1 MSVPENLRQQLLAT
15 ARGAA
20 REPHD
25 DQVETLY
32 NQLVDELETIFGK
45 NQKDV
50 AAELQ
55 RIAKAVEDEGDVE
68 AAFGFKQRTC
78 EVLLKRS
85 MFQRRAAREG
95 TAPAPAMN
103 FASSTGGQ
111 ERAPV
116 LRAEHSRLLGSLEF
130 ICFPTDDAERDAGFY
145 RNSLAGQTLFDHPG
159 DTRTIGMKVASG
171 PAIIFLQDG
180 RLSGCQPLFFVSDM
194 DKVLEQLTRDGVGKP
209 IGPIQTASGTIWGF
223 VDPNGHKF
231 AILDKKNFS

>member
-1 MSVPENLRQQLLAT
+1 VSVPENLRQQLLAT

-20 REPHD
+20 HEPHD
-25 DQVETLY
+25 DQVESLY
-32 NQLVDELETIFGK
+32 NQLVDELEQIFGK

-55 RIAKAVEDEGDVE
+55 RVAKTVEDEGDAE

-85 MFQRRAAREG
+85 MSQRRAAREG
-95 TAPAPAMN
+95 TAPTPAMN
-103 FASSTGGQ
+103 FATTSGGQ
-111 ERAPV
+111 ERTPV

-130 ICFPTDDAERDAGFY
+130 ICFPTDDAERDAAFY
-145 RNSLAGQTLFDHPG
+145 RGSFAGQTLFDHQEK
-159 DTRTIGMKVASG
+159 TRLIGMKVASG
-171 PAIIFLQDG
+171 PAIVFLHDS
-180 RLSGCQPLFFVSDM
+180 RLTGCQPLFFVSDM

-209 IGPIQTASGTIWGF
+209 IGPIQTAIGTIYGF

-231 AILDKKNFS
+231 AILDKKH